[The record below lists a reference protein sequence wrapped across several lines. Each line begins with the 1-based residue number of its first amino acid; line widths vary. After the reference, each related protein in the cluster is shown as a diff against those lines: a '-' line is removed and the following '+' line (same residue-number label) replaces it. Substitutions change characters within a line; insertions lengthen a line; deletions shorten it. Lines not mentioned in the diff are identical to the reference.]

1 MQKTAALS
9 ALSLVLFAAGIARA
23 QPAPGAASTDADLA
37 RAADAPRYSF
47 GVRVGGY
54 GFRNTSEPDAGTW
67 DDCRMDGAGLFAQ
80 RSLGRHL
87 FAEAA
92 FDLYTAVEGT
102 PTAEMPVPGMDRISG
117 LTTVAGGARI
127 PWRWF
132 SPYVQVGMGLEV
144 TRVKMAAEGL
154 QQHQVLPM
162 GFFGVGADLRVTD
175 HLSVG
180 GNIRSNLMK
189 HFDHDG
195 GAAAREAGEA
205 GPGEMSG
212 EYEAAAQGQFFVR
225 YEM

>member
-1 MQKTAALS
+1 MQKITALIT
-9 ALSLVLFAAGIARA
+9 LSLVLLAAAVARA
-23 QPAPGAASTDADLA
+23 QPAAPSADTDLS
-37 RAADAPRYSF
+37 RTADAPRYAF

-67 DDCRMDGAGLFAQ
+67 QDCRMDGAGVFAQ

-92 FDLYTAVEGT
+92 FDLYSAREGT
-102 PTAEMPVPGMDRISG
+102 PTAEMPVPGMDRLSG
-117 LTTVAGGARI
+117 ITTVAGGARI
-127 PWRWF
+127 PWRWL
-132 SPYVQVGMGLEV
+132 SPYVQVGLGLEV
-144 TRVKMAAEGL
+144 TRVKMASEGL
-154 QQHQVLPM
+154 EQHQVLPM
-162 GFFGVGADLRVTD
+162 GFFGVGADLRISD

-195 GAAAREAGEA
+195 GAAARQAGDA
-205 GPGEMSG
+205 GPGEMTG
-212 EYEAAAQGQFFVR
+212 EYEAAAQGQLFVR